1 MKSFKVLAA
10 LICAVLLLSVSAFAG
25 GKGESDSAGK
35 EKVIWAAYGYLDEG
49 KADRIKADFE
59 AKYPQYE
66 VEYVDLGSTDYLV
79 RLDTALA
86 GGERYDMCLSMSA
99 SDYVPRAKEGLYVP
113 IEKYLTDAGYDL
125 EDAFGSGIKAS
136 YINKKL
142 YGLPYTKGGFYVF
155 YNKDMFDA
163 AGIPYP
169 TNDWTWA
176 EFEQIAKKLTKD
188 GVYGANVHLT
198 WGYDIETLPAKMA
211 GWTPFANGDIYK
223 ANMTDKRLKDAL
235 EMWYRMQRVDKSA
248 IQLST
253 FKTEQIGSRVPFAKG
268 QAAMLLSNWW
278 SATWMMNA
286 KFGTADGKNMMN
298 FKIGVV
304 NIPRPNTKV
313 PNNLNST
320 ELDWYFAVPTTA
332 KNPKGGALLAM
343 FMITEEWPKL
353 GTLSSYRHEDLNV
366 FMKKF
371 VTYKAKD
378 GTLHTMTAYDAE
390 FVKTVMGGWTEPI
403 TAYYKTDA
411 RANPEGL
418 AQANEIYGQEREL
431 YYNGEQ
437 DIEKTIASMQKRLQA
452 ELDAQKKAKK

>member
-1 MKSFKVLAA
+1 
-10 LICAVLLLSVSAFAG
+10 
-25 GKGESDSAGK
+25 
-35 EKVIWAAYGYLDEG
+35 
-49 KADRIKADFE
+49 
-59 AKYPQYE
+59 
-66 VEYVDLGSTDYLV
+66 
-79 RLDTALA
+79 
-86 GGERYDMCLSMSA
+86 MCLSMSA

-286 KFGTADGKNMMN
+286 KFGTADGK
-298 FKIGVV
+298 I
-304 NIPRPNTKV
+304 
-313 PNNLNST
+313 
-320 ELDWYFAVPTTA
+320 
-332 KNPKGGALLAM
+332 
-343 FMITEEWPKL
+343 
-353 GTLSSYRHEDLNV
+353 
-366 FMKKF
+366 
-371 VTYKAKD
+371 
-378 GTLHTMTAYDAE
+378 
-390 FVKTVMGGWTEPI
+390 
-403 TAYYKTDA
+403 
-411 RANPEGL
+411 
-418 AQANEIYGQEREL
+418 
-431 YYNGEQ
+431 
-437 DIEKTIASMQKRLQA
+437 
-452 ELDAQKKAKK
+452 